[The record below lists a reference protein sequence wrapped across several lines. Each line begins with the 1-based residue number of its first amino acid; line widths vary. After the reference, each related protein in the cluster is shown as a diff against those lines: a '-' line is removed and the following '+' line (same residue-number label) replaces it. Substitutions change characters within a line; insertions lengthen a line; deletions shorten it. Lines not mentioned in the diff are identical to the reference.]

1 MKESTMA
8 TNLVIVESPAKAKT
22 ITKYL
27 NASKALKGYGSFL
40 VVSSMGHVR
49 DLKKGELGIQINN
62 DFLPEYQITEEKM
75 KTVKELQGLAK
86 TAKVVWLASDH
97 DREGES
103 IAMHLKDVLRLKD
116 YQRITFTE
124 ITPKA
129 LEFAIQHPRKID
141 EPLVDAQET
150 RRILDRLVGFKL
162 SPLLWKR
169 FKTANGTGLS
179 AGRVQSAVLHLVL
192 AKEKEIESFATS
204 SYWHYLGQFE
214 LGIKGEKQLLEDV
227 HLYRKGTIAKDDEY
241 STSVKFLKR
250 LKNDFVIS
258 QFKQKEAKKSP
269 DAPFITSTLQQE
281 AYNKCGYS
289 LKRTMQ
295 IAQELYEKG
304 YITYMRTDSYNLSDD
319 FKNSAADF
327 ITKNYGSAYYSGG
340 SSKKVVKNAQEAH
353 EAIRPT
359 HVETRMDDIPLGLE
373 HKKLYD
379 MIWKRTMAS
388 LMKPCIYDELELS
401 IVDTSFA
408 NDTTFISTFSKIK
421 FNGFMIVYGVNN
433 EKYDFQKYIDAVQ
446 KKQYSL
452 VCKQIMAKNTWASPP
467 SRFNES
473 SIIRLLEKEG
483 IGRPSTYA
491 GIMNKLFEK
500 SYIIKSDIQGQEKD
514 AVHLVYQKGDVKEQ
528 KQKVTIGQEKTKLI
542 PTDIGKQVDAFLTAS
557 FAYIVDKTFT
567 ANMEAD
573 LDKIAEGSKSKL
585 EMLRTFWKQF
595 SKDVSKVSEETAKTK
610 KTELKTESKTI
621 RFEGTEYIIRLAKYG
636 PVIEYSENGEKRYI
650 SLKPFLKLVRKELLD
665 ITEEDVD
672 ILTRTPIYIGLID
685 GKKVY
690 LAYGPYGFYAKMENM
705 NVTLPQWTI
714 KKFLETKELS
724 MKDVQSAIEYKES
737 HAKEGDQK
745 MKKKITKKISH

>member
-1 MKESTMA
+1 MA

-27 NASKALKGYGSFL
+27 NASKVLKGYGSFL

-49 DLKKGELGIQINN
+49 DLKKGELGIQV
-62 DFLPEYQITEEKM
+62 DKGFQPEYQVTEEKL
-75 KTVKELQGLAK
+75 KTVKELQTLAK
-86 TAKVVWLASDH
+86 ESKVVWLASDH

-103 IAMHLKDVLRLKD
+103 IAMHLKEVLRLKD

-129 LEFAIQHPRKID
+129 LEYAIQHPRKID
-141 EPLVDAQET
+141 APLVDAQET

-169 FKTANGTGLS
+169 FTTVNGTGLS

-192 AKEKEIESFATS
+192 AKEKEIESFATA

-214 LGIKGEKQLLEDV
+214 FVIKGEKQVLEDV
-227 HLYRKGTIAKDDEY
+227 HLYRKGVVAKDEDYE
-241 STSVKFLKR
+241 VAMKFLKR
-250 LKNDFVIS
+250 LKNDFSIS
-258 QFKQKEAKKSP
+258 QYKQKESKKNP

-281 AYNKCGYS
+281 AYNKCGFS

-319 FKNSAADF
+319 FKQTAEAF
-327 ITKNYGSAYYSGG
+327 ILKNYGPSYYSGQ

-359 HVETRMDDIPLGLE
+359 NVETRMDDIPLGAE

-379 MIWKRTMAS
+379 MIWKRTVAS
-388 LMKPCIYDELELS
+388 LMKPCIYDELDLC
-401 IVDTSFA
+401 IVDSSFGSEMM
-408 NDTTFISTFSKIK
+408 FVSTFSKIK
-421 FNGFMIVYGVNN
+421 FNGFMVVYGIEN
-433 EKYDFQKYIDAVQ
+433 EKYDFRKYTDAMD
-446 KKQYSL
+446 KNQYTMG
-452 VCKQIMAKNTWASPP
+452 CKQIMAKNTWASPP

-500 SYIIKSDIQGQEKD
+500 SYIIKSDVQGRELD
-514 AVHLVYQKGDVKEQ
+514 AVHLVYQKGAIKEE
-528 KQKVTIGQEKTKLI
+528 KQKVTIGQEKNKLV
-542 PTDIGKQVDAFLTAS
+542 PTNIGKQVDAFLSAS

-573 LDKIAEGSKSKL
+573 LDRIAEGSKSKV
-585 EMLRTFWKQF
+585 EMLQSFWKQF
-595 SKDVSKVSEETAKTK
+595 SKDVGVVADKTSKTK

-621 RFEGTEYIIRLAKYG
+621 RFEGMDYIIRLAKYG

-650 SLKPFLKLVRKELLD
+650 NLKPFLKLVRKELLD
-665 ITEEDVD
+665 ITEDDVD
-672 ILTRTPIYIGLID
+672 ILTRTPIYLGLVD

-705 NVTLPQWTI
+705 NVKLPQWTI

-737 HAKEGDQK
+737 HAKDGDQTSSTP
-745 MKKKITKKISH
+745 KKKITKKT